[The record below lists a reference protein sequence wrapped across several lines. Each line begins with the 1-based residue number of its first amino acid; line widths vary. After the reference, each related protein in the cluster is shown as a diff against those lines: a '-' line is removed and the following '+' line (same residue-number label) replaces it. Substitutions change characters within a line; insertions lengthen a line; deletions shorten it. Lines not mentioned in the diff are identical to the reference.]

1 MVIMIMV
8 TKIMMNKLNYIFLL
22 IFLAGCSVSPGMQNI
37 TTGFTSDEV
46 YLESI
51 DKSVKI
57 INVNKLEPS
66 EKIFNKDFGKYY
78 VSPGDILTFIVWGLD
93 DVFPANAAYQINNPL
108 NARTVDT
115 EGNIFFPYVGI
126 VKVSEKTIEEIRE
139 IITQK
144 LTEQF
149 IEPQLDVTVTKFN
162 TNRNIYLMGEVINP
176 TKIVL
181 GIEPISL
188 SHALGE
194 SRGLNPTS
202 SDPSMVYVLRS
213 LPEPVIYKIDLNDP
227 SKLFISSQFY
237 LQPGDT
243 IVVGVKGI
251 TRWNRVIAQ
260 LFPFTSFL
268 RSVDELSSSN

>member
-1 MVIMIMV
+1 MAIR
-8 TKIMMNKLNYIFLL
+8 IMMNKLGYTFLL
-22 IFLAGCSVSPGMQNI
+22 ILLTGCSVSPGMKNI

-51 DKSVKI
+51 DKSIKI
-57 INVNKLEPS
+57 VDVNKLES
-66 EKIFNKDFGKYY
+66 TESVFDKNLGKYY

-93 DVFPANAAYQINNPL
+93 EVFPASAAYQINNPL

-115 EGNIFFPYVGI
+115 DGNIFFPYVGI
-126 VKVSEKTIEEIRE
+126 VKVAGKTIEEIRT

-162 TNRNIYLMGEVINP
+162 TNRNIYMMGEVLNP

-188 SHALGE
+188 SNALGE

-213 LPEPVIYKIDLNDP
+213 LPEPVIYKINLNDP
-227 SKLFISSQFY
+227 SKLFISSKFY